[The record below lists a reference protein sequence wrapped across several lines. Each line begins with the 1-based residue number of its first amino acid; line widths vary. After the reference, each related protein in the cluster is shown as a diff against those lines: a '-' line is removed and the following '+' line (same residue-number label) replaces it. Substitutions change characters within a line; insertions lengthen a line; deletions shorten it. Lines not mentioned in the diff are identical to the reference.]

1 MKQSI
6 ENLNTEQ
13 EHKNK
18 KDKEIEV
25 LDIFYEA
32 LNNTKKIQPLFDS
45 KTLRNKNIIENC
57 NKSMNISCRRLQ
69 SKYIEKYKEYIS
81 HNTIYKI
88 LKNILGYRFKKC
100 TIKKEILL
108 SSEAIK
114 QTYFYLKIFLRG
126 LKLGMDFIYI
136 DESSIYTTNNNY
148 RTWKFPDEEIY
159 FPIKDS
165 LKRNLLLAV
174 NKDKNIFFKLTEKT
188 TTSLEFK
195 NFIEQMLSKLSEEEI
210 NKTIFILDNHSSHST
225 PELFEL
231 YHEKKIKILFGVPYL
246 SKFNMIEFVFRGIK
260 NILYKQLF
268 ESITEIE
275 KKVKE
280 ILSDNNFCLS
290 YKYYFKETLNNYYKF
305 LITNNNINLNI

>member
-1 MKQSI
+1 
-6 ENLNTEQ
+6 
-13 EHKNK
+13 
-18 KDKEIEV
+18 
-25 LDIFYEA
+25 
-32 LNNTKKIQPLFDS
+32 
-45 KTLRNKNIIENC
+45 
-57 NKSMNISCRRLQ
+57 
-69 SKYIEKYKEYIS
+69 
-81 HNTIYKI
+81 
-88 LKNILGYRFKKC
+88 
-100 TIKKEILL
+100 
-108 SSEAIK
+108 
-114 QTYFYLKIFLRG
+114 
-126 LKLGMDFIYI
+126 MDFNFI